1 VDIQHDLSTM
11 FVGRV
16 DRMDPG
22 QVEQGFRDLEAEAY
36 ERLAAEGVDP
46 SDMLLKRSI
55 DMRYVGQWRS
65 MSIPIDGPVREFAGL
80 VEQFH
85 VDHKREHNY
94 RRDESLVEVYR
105 LNVTA
110 IGVVP
115 KPKLPE
121 HAAAKGPMAAPI
133 GMRHVVFQ
141 DHEQAVATP
150 VYARADL
157 RPGDLLPGPVIIEQL
172 DSTTPVPPGA
182 SAEVDG
188 WLNIRIDVGKD

>member
-1 VDIQHDLSTM
+1 M

-22 QVEQGFRDLEAEAY
+22 QVEQGFRDLETEAH

-65 MSIPIDGPVREFAGL
+65 LSIPVDGPVRELAGL

-85 VDHKREHNY
+85 SDHKREHNY
-94 RRDESLVEVYR
+94 RRDDSLVEVYR

-115 KPKLPE
+115 KPELPE
-121 HAAAKGPMAAPI
+121 HAVAEGPMAAPI
-133 GMRHVVFQ
+133 GMRQVVFQ
-141 DHEQAVATP
+141 DYEQAVATP
-150 VYARADL
+150 VFDRAGL
-157 RPGDLLPGPVIIEQL
+157 RPGDVLAGPVIIEQL

-182 SAEVDG
+182 SARVDG